1 MVGGLLRRRRR
12 LLGRRVGEVLPGE
25 AGAPRRRARRGRAG
39 AEPSGGVAHA
49 AEDGVE
55 LLDLGVGDLVDGGG
69 GVVGDV
75 GGGWALALG
84 GGGVRGGGV
93 HGGGVRHSID
103 VWWGV
108 GACGRVCSIVE

>member
-1 MVGGLLRRRRR
+1 MGGASAKSSQEK
-12 LLGRRVGEVLPGE
+12 LGRH
-25 AGAPRRRARRGRAG
+25 AGARGGEGG

-84 GGGVRGGGV
+84 GGGGV

-103 VWWGV
+103 VWWGWCV
-108 GACGRVCSIVE
+108 WPCL